1 MTVGNITFEKGR
13 NSGIISTNDYEIT
26 AVTDNSSDIK
36 ITNISV
42 IFYKNVIGD
51 IYMKLSGYSNVF
63 IYNTNNDPNKD
74 LTKPTIDISRDFRDY
89 LAVKIPSKDSNINTI
104 FGLDTYNRDVQTKIN
119 NRTSV
124 TINANGS
131 LQISGIKNDITKDK
145 LEKLQNIYNNV
156 KNFDAQSSSR
166 RPTITVDKTKKII
179 DIMPT
184 FNTNIVSYENPT
196 DKHPNT
202 YSSTYNIQDVSNNY
216 IYFRYPNQ

>member
-1 MTVGNITFEKGR
+1 
-13 NSGIISTNDYEIT
+13 
-26 AVTDNSSDIK
+26 
-36 ITNISV
+36 
-42 IFYKNVIGD
+42 
-51 IYMKLSGYSNVF
+51 MKLSGYSNVF

-145 LEKLQNIYNNV
+145 LEKLNISAGNSWRKGYN
-156 KNFDAQSSSR
+156 KG
-166 RPTITVDKTKKII
+166 
-179 DIMPT
+179 
-184 FNTNIVSYENPT
+184 
-196 DKHPNT
+196 
-202 YSSTYNIQDVSNNY
+202 YSHFLKVNGIPL
-216 IYFRYPNQ
+216 FK